1 MDVIVGVVVSL
12 LSYLDQ
18 IVEGLRVKF
27 SAVVHLGTVR
37 THSNINKNIINSYS
51 PSHHRHITSNMY
63 SKSPIL
69 TLLFD
74 IAYTIRLKLIRILKN
89 K

>member
-63 SKSPIL
+63 SKSPIK
-69 TLLFD
+69 TLFD
-74 IAYTIRLKLIRILKN
+74 IAYTIRLKLIRILNN